1 MKFFAAFLILAPTAS
16 GFLNFNVPE
25 VAPGLT
31 QIVDAQSTKRLSIN
45 LDIGGEKDDSHL
57 VIRNAVFD
65 LSKDAPNDEHVQM
78 PGFNGPTPKLSS
90 GIRKLDVI
98 EGGNFISLKGTQ
110 QIKTSKSC
118 WEVNWKKDAPAGALI
133 CGMEIL
139 EDYERNDATLSKGRI
154 YLTFPVWNQE
164 GLDFAR
170 LEKVTVMKAAEEA
183 LKLKDEE
190 MSKFTETKNP
200 IMKALYYR
208 NAYAAAET
216 YWNQPV
222 KRMKM
227 VPGEDEVI
235 KLQDDLFLTTTGL
248 IWSKV
253 LPAGQQV
260 LLGSATISTKSED

>member
-1 MKFFAAFLILAPTAS
+1 MKFFTPILILAPTAS
-16 GFLNFNVPE
+16 GFLGLNGPG

-31 QIVDAQSTKRLSIN
+31 QIVDAQSTQRLSIN
-45 LDIGGEKDDSHL
+45 LDIEKDDSHL

-65 LSKDAPNDEHVQM
+65 LFKDAPNDEHVPM
-78 PGFNGPTPKLSS
+78 PGFNGPHPKLSS

-98 EGGNFISLKGTQ
+98 DGGHFISLKGAQ

-118 WEVNWKKDAPAGALI
+118 WELNWTEDAPAGALI

-139 EDYERNDATLSKGRI
+139 EDYERNDARLSKGRI

-164 GLDFAR
+164 GLDSAR
-170 LEKVTVMKAAEEA
+170 IEKATVMKAAEEA

-190 MSKFTETKNP
+190 LSKSFETKNP

-216 YWNQPV
+216 YYNQPM

-227 VPGEDEVI
+227 VPAEDEVI

-253 LPAGQQV
+253 LPAGKQV